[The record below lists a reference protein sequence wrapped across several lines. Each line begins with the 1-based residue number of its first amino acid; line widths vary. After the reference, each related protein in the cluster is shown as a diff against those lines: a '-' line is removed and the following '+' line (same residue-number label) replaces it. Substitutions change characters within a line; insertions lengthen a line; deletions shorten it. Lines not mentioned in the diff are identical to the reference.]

1 MDVKFLGEVPG
12 HVGAAV
18 VVPVVLGYVVH
29 VVEYHAVVRT
39 KVLVYELEPSV
50 EQHRP
55 VEGQFPSLLKY
66 KRFYGVFVIGFLIGG
81 ALRLFWL

>member
-1 MDVKFLGEVPG
+1 MDVEFLGEVPG

-39 KVLVYELEPSV
+39 KVLVYQLEPRV

-55 VEGQFPSLLKY
+55 VEGQFPSLLKNMT
-66 KRFYGVFVIGFLIGG
+66 FMAFFVIGF
-81 ALRLFWL
+81 